1 MKRDKTNFIINNSN
15 KVNIKVETHIIFCS
29 YKYETSLKIL
39 PTSDG
44 NTCFIAKTLIG
55 IIKSDSVQESM
66 TQSAKVNRYNNRN
79 KRESDKAVNIR

>member
-1 MKRDKTNFIINNSN
+1 MHDQTWQNKLLSIILI
-15 KVNIKVETHIIFCS
+15 KINIKVETHIIYCS

-44 NTCFIAKTLIG
+44 NNCFIAKTLIR

-66 TQSAKVNRYNNRN
+66 TQSVMVDRK
-79 KRESDKAVNIR
+79 KKKESDNAVNIR